1 MKKIINSSLFLKFY
15 LFAQGDNYI
24 QIPEEGIKYLKTA
37 HDEYEV
43 LKKKYVKWYN
53 KKRQENYTL
62 NKDDF
67 ARLMKEILVPEVVI
81 RQILDENELEVPK
94 DNEW

>member
-1 MKKIINSSLFLKFY
+1 MKIAY
-15 LFAQGDNYI
+15 Q
-24 QIPEEGIKYLKTA
+24 
-37 HDEYEV
+37 EYEN

-53 KKRQENYTL
+53 KKRQENYTMS
-62 NKDDF
+62 KDDF
-67 ARLMKEILVPEVVI
+67 GKLMKVVPVPDVVI

>member
-1 MKKIINSSLFLKFY
+1 MFFK
-15 LFAQGDNYI
+15 GDNYI

-37 HDEYEV
+37 HDEYEA

-53 KKRQENYTL
+53 KKRQENYTM

-67 ARLMKEILVPEVVI
+67 AKLMKEILVPEVVI

>member
-1 MKKIINSSLFLKFY
+1 MKIAY
-15 LFAQGDNYI
+15 Q
-24 QIPEEGIKYLKTA
+24 
-37 HDEYEV
+37 EYEN

-53 KKRQENYTL
+53 KKRQDNYTMS
-62 NKDDF
+62 KDDF
-67 ARLMKEILVPEVVI
+67 GKLMKEVAVPDVVI